1 MSIPAK
7 HLVDGDGKR
16 QEWKR
21 EFDDLKNETKN
32 QLNYICDSEYQTND
46 YRSRFQRLHE
56 KYRELC
62 ERYIFYRRL
71 MNEQKSQTRSFSDTD
86 EDHDGSISGG
96 FYNYS
101 QSSIVMKDYGEYAN
115 ALHTNF
121 THKKEKKFL
130 V

>member
-56 KYRELC
+56 NYRIVRTL
-62 ERYIFYRRL
+62 YIL
-71 MNEQKSQTRSFSDTD
+71 QKAY
-86 EDHDGSISGG
+86 E
-96 FYNYS
+96 
-101 QSSIVMKDYGEYAN
+101 
-115 ALHTNF
+115 
-121 THKKEKKFL
+121 
-130 V
+130 